1 MMRRIF
7 FSDQK
12 SFYITA
18 ALVLFAAILTGCQA
32 PAAEPNRSPL
42 PNSTPEKT
50 TFSPSPTETLAK
62 TKGVAAELATVTPTP
77 QPRFTPTLT
86 PTPKAPQFSLS
97 SRPKAGLIAWR
108 PPTYPV
114 PWAPNSHDH
123 FYFYRPVKATDI
135 DYPATTYGYGNVFFD
150 DVVHTGIDIPG
161 EIGTPIYAAG
171 DGKIVWAGY
180 GYYRGG
186 SNVLDDPYGK
196 AVAIKHTFGYQNQY
210 IFTVYAHLDDITVK
224 EGQYVQAGD
233 QIGLMG
239 ETGRTTGPHLH
250 LEVRLGEDDYFATY
264 NPYLWLAPPQGW
276 GILVGQVRNWNGR
289 LLERQRVVLH
299 ANTHAEEQNSEKDR
313 YWITHTYTNQAINQ
327 DPYYQENLVIA
338 DLPAGTYQ
346 INIPMPEVGRVFHQV
361 VEIRPGE
368 VTYFTYQM
376 WDGFTLDQPPTPEVK
391 FAPAP

>member
-1 MMRRIF
+1 MTRKLSPENQIF
-7 FSDQK
+7 N
-12 SFYITA
+12 
-18 ALVLFAAILTGCQA
+18 LFAAAFVFLIAVTAGCQA
-32 PAAEPNRSPL
+32 PALDPTSSPFQSPTPAE
-42 PNSTPEKT
+42 STPG
-50 TFSPSPTETLAK
+50 PSPTQTPPN
-62 TKGVAAELATVTPTP
+62 TKGIAAELATVTLTP

-86 PTPKAPQFSLS
+86 PTPKAPQFSLP
-97 SRPKAGLIAWR
+97 SRPKARPAAWR
-108 PPTYPV
+108 PPIYPV
-114 PWAPNSHDH
+114 PWAPNAHDH
-123 FYFYRPVKATDI
+123 FYLYRPVKATDI
-135 DYPATTYGYGNVFFD
+135 EYPSTTYGYGSVFFD

-161 EIGTPIYAAG
+161 DIGTPIHAAG
-171 DGKIVWAGY
+171 DGKVVWAGY

-196 AVAIKHTFGYQNQY
+196 AVAIKHTFGYHNQY
-210 IFTVYAHLDDITVK
+210 IFTVYAHLDEITVK

-250 LEVRLGEDDYFATY
+250 FEVRLGEDDYFATY

-289 LLERQRVVLH
+289 LLEKQRVVLH
-299 ANTHAEEQNSEKDR
+299 ANIHAEEQNTEKDR

-327 DPYYQENLVIA
+327 DPFYKENLVIA

-361 VEIRPGE
+361 VDIQPGE

-376 WDGFTLDQPPTPEVK
+376 WDGFTLNQPPTPEVK